1 MRSQSVKVVR
11 QCDVGVTDTA
21 HASLQRRRT
30 KIKKTNLFRVSEI
43 QKKREKKRGV
53 GRKRDTFVVMSLLL
67 VQCRCAV
74 LFQRNTTY
82 EYYYLHMRR
91 RVDVKVCV
99 TFRKSAQY
107 DDDDDDEFD
116 EFDERVVAFSS
127 NSRVRRAASTQK
139 NETTFLNTPLSNGF
153 LNVPSAARR

>member
-1 MRSQSVKVVR
+1 MR
-11 QCDVGVTDTA
+11 
-21 HASLQRRRT
+21 L
-30 KIKKTNLFRVSEI
+30 
-43 QKKREKKRGV
+43 
-53 GRKRDTFVVMSLLL
+53 
-67 VQCRCAV
+67 
-74 LFQRNTTY
+74 
-82 EYYYLHMRR
+82 

-107 DDDDDDEFD
+107 DYDD

>member
-1 MRSQSVKVVR
+1 
-11 QCDVGVTDTA
+11 
-21 HASLQRRRT
+21 
-30 KIKKTNLFRVSEI
+30 
-43 QKKREKKRGV
+43 
-53 GRKRDTFVVMSLLL
+53 
-67 VQCRCAV
+67 
-74 LFQRNTTY
+74 
-82 EYYYLHMRR
+82 MRR

-107 DDDDDDEFD
+107 DYDDEFDEFD

>member
-1 MRSQSVKVVR
+1 
-11 QCDVGVTDTA
+11 
-21 HASLQRRRT
+21 
-30 KIKKTNLFRVSEI
+30 
-43 QKKREKKRGV
+43 
-53 GRKRDTFVVMSLLL
+53 
-67 VQCRCAV
+67 
-74 LFQRNTTY
+74 
-82 EYYYLHMRR
+82 MRR

-107 DDDDDDEFD
+107 DDDDEFD

-127 NSRVRRAASTQK
+127 NSRVRHAASTQK

>member
-1 MRSQSVKVVR
+1 M
-11 QCDVGVTDTA
+11 
-21 HASLQRRRT
+21 
-30 KIKKTNLFRVSEI
+30 KIFIVFGTRPEAIKLSPLV
-43 QKKREKKRGV
+43 
-53 GRKRDTFVVMSLLL
+53 LLL
-67 VQCRCAV
+67 RQH
-74 LFQRNTTY
+74 F
-82 EYYYLHMRR
+82 
-91 RVDVKVCV
+91 DVKVCV

-107 DDDDDDEFD
+107 DYDEFDEFD

>member
-1 MRSQSVKVVR
+1 MRLV
-11 QCDVGVTDTA
+11 
-21 HASLQRRRT
+21 
-30 KIKKTNLFRVSEI
+30 
-43 QKKREKKRGV
+43 
-53 GRKRDTFVVMSLLL
+53 L

-74 LFQRNTTY
+74 LFQHTTTY
-82 EYYYLHMRR
+82 EYYYLHSMRR

-139 NETTFLNTPLSNGF
+139 NETTFLNTPVSNGF